1 MKKVLPLLLIFT
13 LAFSGSLL
21 AQEMAPLTLQEALD
35 ATLTSNKEVVI
46 ARLEEESA
54 TARFQQTN
62 AVFLPQIKLSYS
74 AMSTNNPL
82 NAFGFK
88 LQQESIAQS
97 DFNPELLNNP
107 SATQNFMTKA
117 EWQQPILNLDML
129 QMRKA
134 AQQQLDVYAFKTK
147 RTKEYLGFEVQKAYA
162 QLQLAHQATTVLEE
176 ALQTVNSIYTS
187 TQNRFEKGFLQ
198 KSDVLQVQVQVT
210 NTERQLA
217 EAKSNV
223 RNASDYLSILM
234 GRQPGIVYQVDPV
247 TLGSTLE
254 NHEKQIP
261 DNRADFR
268 AMQAAVTSHD
278 MMISSGK
285 MAYLPKL
292 NAFGEYLIN
301 DKEVFGFG
309 ANSYL
314 VGAQLSWTLFNG
326 MATRSKIAEH
336 RAERNKVAEQ
346 LQYQKEQSQVEFN
359 KTIRQWEDA
368 RFALQQQELAVSQAS
383 EALRIVQNRYQQ
395 GLVTT
400 NDILQSQTLLSQ
412 QKLNQAQA
420 FFQFNTTQ
428 AYLQFLTST
437 SEK

>member
-1 MKKVLPLLLIFT
+1 MKKVFPLLLIFT
-13 LAFSGSLL
+13 LAFSASLL
-21 AQEMAPLTLQEALD
+21 AQETAPLTLQEALD

-117 EWQQPILNLDML
+117 EWQQPILN
-129 QMRKA
+129 MRKA

-147 RTKEYLGFEVQKAYA
+147 RTKEYLEFEVQKAYA
-162 QLQLAHQATTVLEE
+162 QLQLAHQATAVLEE
-176 ALQTVNSIYTS
+176 ALQTVNSIYTA

-210 NTERQLA
+210 NMERQLA

-234 GRQPGIVYQVDPV
+234 GRQPGIVYQVDSV
-247 TLGSTLE
+247 TLGTILE
-254 NHEKQIP
+254 NQAKQIP

-268 AMQAAVTSHD
+268 AMQSAVKAHD
-278 MMISSGK
+278 MMISSGR

-368 RFALQQQELAVSQAS
+368 RFALQQQELAVSQAA

-395 GLVTT
+395 GLVAT

>member
-1 MKKVLPLLLIFT
+1 MKKVFPLLLIFT
-13 LAFSGSLL
+13 LAFSASLR
-21 AQEMAPLTLQEALD
+21 AQETAPLTLQEALD

-129 QMRKA
+129 HMRKA

-176 ALQTVNSIYTS
+176 ALQTVNSIYNA

-247 TLGSTLE
+247 TLGPILE
-254 NHEKQIP
+254 NHAKQIP

-268 AMQAAVTSHD
+268 AMQSAVKAHD
-278 MMISSGK
+278 MMISSGR

-368 RFALQQQELAVSQAS
+368 RFALQQQELAVSQAA

-395 GLVTT
+395 GLVAT